1 MEHGQNP
8 FHHKRHGPKQRNT
21 LVWFLAQHC
30 AAGVIAGLVFCG
42 AVIALDVA
50 NMRTLLFGSDH
61 MTVGIYLLVGSI
73 CGTFGSVAMAVGVM
87 RLGDHRDH
95 PDRDY

>member
-1 MEHGQNP
+1 MKHGRSSNY
-8 FHHKRHGPKQRNT
+8 

-42 AVIALDVA
+42 AVLAMDIAQ
-50 NMRTLLFGSDH
+50 MRTLLFGSDH
-61 MTVGIYLLVGSI
+61 LGIGLYLLLGSV
-73 CGTFGSVAMAVGVM
+73 CGTFGSIAMAVGVM

-95 PDRDY
+95 PDREY

>member
-1 MEHGQNP
+1 MEP
-8 FHHKRHGPKQRNT
+8 FRRNH
-21 LVWFLAQHC
+21 LVRFLAQHC

-42 AVIALDVA
+42 AVLAMDVA
-50 NMRTLLFGSDH
+50 QMRTLLLGSNH
-61 MTVGIYLLVGSI
+61 MGVGLYLFIGSI